1 MKLFAALALVTPV
14 ACDAWMPRAHAR
26 PVYKYRAAAV
36 EVSGGGDAGPRP
48 GPAGVYDAAVALG
61 AGKAATP
68 IAKLIPLSFL
78 SGAHIALGAM
88 LAVSVGGSVPGIK
101 AANPGVQRLLLGVMG
116 LPMGLLMV
124 LGAGGEL
131 VTGNM
136 AVCTAAYA
144 AGKATLS
151 NLLRNL
157 GVVYLGNLAGSL
169 FVAYAKAGRTRR
181 VLRERRRPESPQESA
196 ATVLVSTSRPRPRRD
211 PPSEDPRRAA
221 VALGRSASS
230 PAAAAPRPHGI
241 DARRYM
247 GAMAKTGISA
257 SAMGVASAKVAA
269 PFGVAFAR
277 GVLCNWLVCM
287 AVWMATSQKELV
299 SKAAAVLFPISGFVA
314 MGLEHSVAN
323 MFFLPFGMFQGAEI
337 SVGKAITANL
347 IPVTLGNLVGGAVF
361 VALAYHSAYGN

>member
-1 MKLFAALALVTPV
+1 
-14 ACDAWMPRAHAR
+14 
-26 PVYKYRAAAV
+26 
-36 EVSGGGDAGPRP
+36 
-48 GPAGVYDAAVALG
+48 
-61 AGKAATP
+61 
-68 IAKLIPLSFL
+68 
-78 SGAHIALGAM
+78 
-88 LAVSVGGSVPGIK
+88 
-101 AANPGVQRLLLGVMG
+101 
-116 LPMGLLMV
+116 
-124 LGAGGEL
+124 
-131 VTGNM
+131 M

-169 FVAYAKAGRTRR
+169 FVAYARPRGR
-181 VLRERRRPESPQESA
+181 VAFFEKRRRPESPQESA
-196 ATVLVSTSRPRPRRD
+196 ATVLVATSRPRPRRD
-211 PPSEDPRRAA
+211 PPSEDPRRGRR
-221 VALGRSASS
+221 ALGRSAS

-337 SVGKAITANL
+337 SVRAAARWFFFFARTIRVAAAAAWRTRGRLA
-347 IPVTLGNLVGGAVF
+347 AVAAAPYF
-361 VALAYHSAYGN
+361 AG

>member
-131 VTGNM
+131 VTG
-136 AVCTAAYA
+136 
-144 AGKATLS
+144 
-151 NLLRNL
+151 
-157 GVVYLGNLAGSL
+157 
-169 FVAYAKAGRTRR
+169 
-181 VLRERRRPESPQESA
+181 
-196 ATVLVSTSRPRPRRD
+196 RD
-211 PPSEDPRRAA
+211 A
-221 VALGRSASS
+221 ASS
-230 PAAAAPRPHGI
+230 RSRG
-241 DARRYM
+241 D
-247 GAMAKTGISA
+247 GA
-257 SAMGVASAKVAA
+257 
-269 PFGVAFAR
+269 
-277 GVLCNWLVCM
+277 
-287 AVWMATSQKELV
+287 
-299 SKAAAVLFPISGFVA
+299 
-314 MGLEHSVAN
+314 
-323 MFFLPFGMFQGAEI
+323 
-337 SVGKAITANL
+337 
-347 IPVTLGNLVGGAVF
+347 
-361 VALAYHSAYGN
+361 

>member
-169 FVAYAKAGRTRR
+169 FVAY
-181 VLRERRRPESPQESA
+181 
-196 ATVLVSTSRPRPRRD
+196 
-211 PPSEDPRRAA
+211 
-221 VALGRSASS
+221 
-230 PAAAAPRPHGI
+230 
-241 DARRYM
+241 M